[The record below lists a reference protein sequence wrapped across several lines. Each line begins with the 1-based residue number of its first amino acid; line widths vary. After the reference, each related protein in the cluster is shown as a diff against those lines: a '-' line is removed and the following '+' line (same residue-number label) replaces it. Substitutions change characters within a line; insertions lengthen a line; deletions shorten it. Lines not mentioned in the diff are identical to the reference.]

1 MASLSMYPMI
11 WTSLDRFR
19 NFGLLLLRIGIG
31 GMYIVIH
38 GGRKL
43 AGGPELWENV
53 GGAMSNFGIDFL
65 PMMWGFAAGAIELIG
80 GILIVLGLLFRP
92 AVLMILSVMIVAAQ
106 AELLNPAGTPFW
118 PIEMGIVMIGL
129 FFIGP
134 GSFAVDERFKARSRL
149 RY

>member
-1 MASLSMYPMI
+1 MI

-19 NFGLLLLRIGIG
+19 NFGLLLLRIGLG
-31 GMYIVIH
+31 GMYIVFH

-43 AGGPELWENV
+43 AGGPDLWEQV
-53 GGAMSNFGIDFL
+53 GEAMTHFGIDFL
-65 PMMWGFAAGAIELIG
+65 PMMWGFTAGAFELIG

-106 AELLNPAGTPFW
+106 AEMMNPSGTPLW

-134 GSFAVDERFKARSRL
+134 GSFAIDERFKARPRL
-149 RY
+149 RF